1 MFKHVVTRE
10 DELRALLGSPSER
23 AVKKESATVDEA
35 GRTFIEHSPFLLLAT
50 SNAAGQ
56 CDVSPKGDQPG
67 FVRVLD
73 ERHLVIPDRPG
84 NKRLD
89 GMRNL
94 LQNPHAGLI
103 FLIPGRE
110 ETLRVNGRA
119 SIVRDEEILATLAA
133 RGKQPLLA
141 IGSSRGVLLQAFR
154 RSGLWR
160 ASRTARCSDRCLV
173 LYPKL
178 KPAGRPSRIRARE
191 RGGINAPS
199 IESREDEMT
208 GTERVAAVTGAA
220 SGIGRATALVLSR
233 GGTRVAL
240 CDKNAAGL
248 AEVAKVIQGES
259 GQARVVELD
268 VSDQGLAT
276 RAIDGVVQG
285 WGRLDVLVN
294 ARASR
299 LGATSRGPS

>member
-35 GRTFIEHSPFLLLAT
+35 SRRFIEHSPFLLLAT

-73 ERHLVIPDRPG
+73 EGHLVIPDRPG

-94 LQNPHAGLI
+94 LQNPHVGLI

-119 SIVRDEEILATLAA
+119 SIVRDEEILAPLTAH
-133 RGKQPLLA
+133 GKQPLLA
-141 IGSSRGVLLQAFR
+141 IGVEVEECFFHCPKAFR
-154 RSGLWR
+154 RSGLW
-160 ASRTARCSDRCLV
+160 APDGWPDHSVLPSMACV
-173 LYPKL
+173 LYEKL
-178 KPAGRPSRIRARE
+178 QPAGKTLEEYERE
-191 RGGINAPS
+191 SEEGIQ
-199 IESREDEMT
+199 RT
-208 GTERVAAVTGAA
+208 
-220 SGIGRATALVLSR
+220 LY
-233 GGTRVAL
+233 
-240 CDKNAAGL
+240 
-248 AEVAKVIQGES
+248 
-259 GQARVVELD
+259 
-268 VSDQGLAT
+268 
-276 RAIDGVVQG
+276 
-285 WGRLDVLVN
+285 
-294 ARASR
+294 
-299 LGATSRGPS
+299 